1 MLIKS
6 ADDKSPQIA
15 ALEFLLTQPLG
26 PLVKKVEEE
35 LRILRAGIKAE
46 QDAAYLIDFDFKD
59 SLNSVVLH
67 DLRFEINGRVAQ
79 IDHLLIHR
87 TLNVFVLET
96 KAFHAGLKITEQ
108 GEFLRWNDWK
118 KTFEG
123 MASPLAQ
130 NERHIT
136 VLKSVFEQ
144 IEMPTRL
151 GIRLS
156 PTFHSIILVEP
167 SARIDRPKKFDTQS
181 VIKADMLLKRLDE
194 VLEQQNVL
202 AMASK
207 FVATETIAHI
217 AQQLLRQHRPFTIN
231 YASRFGITPA
241 TLPKT
246 TVATVVPSPAPV
258 PAQTAIPAPVP
269 KQSSVSTIPSKVI
282 ASKIGHACRNCQSD
296 QLSIQYGKYGY
307 YFKCAACQGNTAIK
321 LSCGHDGHKERIRKD
336 GLVFYRE
343 CADCKTSSVFFSNP
357 N

>member
-35 LRILRAGIKAE
+35 LRILRAGIKVE

-96 KAFHAGLKITEQ
+96 KAFHAGLIITEQ

-167 SARIDRPKKFDTQS
+167 SARIDRPKNS
-181 VIKADMLLKRLDE
+181 IP
-194 VLEQQNVL
+194 NP
-202 AMASK
+202 SS
-207 FVATETIAHI
+207 
-217 AQQLLRQHRPFTIN
+217 RQTCF
-231 YASRFGITPA
+231 
-241 TLPKT
+241 
-246 TVATVVPSPAPV
+246 
-258 PAQTAIPAPVP
+258 
-269 KQSSVSTIPSKVI
+269 
-282 ASKIGHACRNCQSD
+282 
-296 QLSIQYGKYGY
+296 
-307 YFKCAACQGNTAIK
+307 
-321 LSCGHDGHKERIRKD
+321 
-336 GLVFYRE
+336 
-343 CADCKTSSVFFSNP
+343 
-357 N
+357 